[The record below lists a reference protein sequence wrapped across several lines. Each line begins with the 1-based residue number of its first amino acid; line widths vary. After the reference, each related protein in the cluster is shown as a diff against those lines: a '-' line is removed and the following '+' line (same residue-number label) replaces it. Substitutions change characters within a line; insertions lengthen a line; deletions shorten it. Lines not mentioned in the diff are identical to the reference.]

1 LLPNPA
7 LKEVYDQVVWVY
19 VYRDFSKND
28 EDRQAERISL
38 RFGVTSW
45 PQLFLADP
53 HTMKIAKHTGRKVDG
68 FLDAVKRTKI
78 ARTRSL
84 EAYERTRAAEE
95 RAVELEARPRLKV
108 AKKLLDDEDMVVR
121 VRALAVVAGKDPK
134 TIVKRAEELLAVEN
148 DPFRY
153 EVCRVLKDA
162 GDVKAARALE
172 GLVVR
177 PEPSLNPNVVR
188 IRAVQALATCGD
200 AGSAEVIAP
209 HAQSGAYFNGL
220 TGISVDTLAALAK
233 RFPKSRKKIAKM
245 LQKAYPP
252 PADPGDERA
261 TRACI
266 ALAKRV
272 HKARGDKRPF
282 PKPYDEK
289 ARKKLAGG

>member
-7 LKEVYDQVVWVY
+7 LKEVYDKVVWVY
-19 VYRDFSKND
+19 VYRDFSKN
-28 EDRQAERISL
+28 EADRQAERISL

-53 HTMKIAKHTGRKVDG
+53 QTMKLAQHTGRKVDG
-68 FLDAVKRTKI
+68 FLDAVKRVKV

-84 EAYERTRAAEE
+84 AAYERTRAAEE
-95 RAVELEARPRLKV
+95 RAVELESRPKLNV
-108 AKKLLDDEDMVVR
+108 AKKLLDDEDIVVR
-121 VRALAVVAGKDPK
+121 VRALAVVAAKSPK
-134 TIVKRAEELLAVEN
+134 TIVKRAEELLAVPN

-153 EVCRVLKDA
+153 EVCRVLEDA
-162 GDVKAARALE
+162 GDSKAARALE
-172 GLVVR
+172 GLVLR

-200 AGSAEVIAP
+200 AESAVVIAP
-209 HAQSGAYFNGL
+209 HAQSGAYFKAL

-245 LQKAYPP
+245 LAQAYPP
-252 PADPGDERA
+252 PAEAGDERA

-282 PKPYDEK
+282 PKVYDEK
-289 ARKKLAGG
+289 SRRKLAGG